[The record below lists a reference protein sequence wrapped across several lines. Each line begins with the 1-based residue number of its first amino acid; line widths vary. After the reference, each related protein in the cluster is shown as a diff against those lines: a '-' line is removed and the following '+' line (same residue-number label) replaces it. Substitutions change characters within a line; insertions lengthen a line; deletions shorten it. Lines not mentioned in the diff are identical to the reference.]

1 MMVQWCIDDM
11 YNYGNASQLFPIIFS
26 HNQFCQ
32 TLLDCNA
39 LVILSITIITKLWWA
54 LSVKIT
60 LFFKFWAKSLQGKCW
75 QWWWQSFESTW
86 YIFIHCIAL
95 VMRWH
100 WHRWKYF
107 LKQQWWPCII
117 SNGQWWCFYLKNSL
131 LSSGDNETHQCFSS
145 NQRWYQQWQW
155 DQCFS
160 FNNLY

>member
-60 LFFKFWAKSLQGKCW
+60 LFFKFWAKSLQGKSW

-95 VMRWH
+95 VMRLH
-100 WHRWKYF
+100 GQRWKYLF
-107 LKQQWWPCII
+107 KQQWRPCIFPNEW
-117 SNGQWWCFYLKNSL
+117 SMMMFLFKESL
-131 LSSGDNETHQCFSS
+131 LSNGDYETHRCLESKMTS
-145 NQRWYQQWQW
+145 IMTMRPII
-155 DQCFS
+155 
-160 FNNLY
+160 LY